1 MAHKL
6 LRTMMGLGIS
16 LGIAMAVSY
25 SWANQG
31 PPDTVARE
39 AVIHAGMYPFA
50 LKPAPT
56 KHPVWKIA
64 AAETQ
69 VSFQIVS
76 NSAGTITGT
85 FAKGSEG
92 WVDISQEKQP
102 QGNFAL
108 QLDTLKTHNAKG
120 EGNPARD
127 LNVIEAFFG
136 VRDSSAQGEP
146 VRHVW
151 SKLSHYLQHH
161 VKTAGFEITGMSNLK
176 KNPDGKQGSA
186 EVQGYLYLW
195 NSLRLPAQFFVTIEQ
210 QAEKMTIKSTSP
222 FVFNLEQV
230 LGSQVRS
237 LVFETLLAAGCA
249 HQAGIQNQVS
259 VSLDQVVFK
268 KP

>member
-6 LRTMMGLGIS
+6 RHSMMAFGIGLGIT
-16 LGIAMAVSY
+16 MAVSY

-31 PPDTVARE
+31 PPDTIARE

-50 LKPAPT
+50 LKPAPE
-56 KHPVWKIA
+56 KHPVWQIV

-85 FAKGSEG
+85 FAKGSQG

-102 QGNFAL
+102 QGNFTI
-108 QLDTLKTHNAKG
+108 QLDTLKTRNAKG

-127 LNVIEAFFG
+127 MNVIEAFFG
-136 VRDSSAQGEP
+136 VRDSATQAEP

-151 SKLSHYLQHH
+151 SQLSHYLQHQ
-161 VKTAGFEITGMSNLK
+161 VKTAGFEIAGMSNLK
-176 KNPDGKQGSA
+176 KNPDGKHGTAEIQGF
-186 EVQGYLYLW
+186 LYLW
-195 NSLRLPAQFFVTIEQ
+195 NSVRLPAQFPVAIEQ
-210 QAEKMTIKSTSP
+210 QAGTMSIKSTAP
-222 FVFNLEQV
+222 FVFNLEQA